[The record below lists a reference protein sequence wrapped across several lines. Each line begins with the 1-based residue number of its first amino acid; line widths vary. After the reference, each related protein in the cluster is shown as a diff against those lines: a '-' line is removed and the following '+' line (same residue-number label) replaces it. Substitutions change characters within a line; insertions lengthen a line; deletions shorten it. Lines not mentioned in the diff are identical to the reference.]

1 MSDDPNSAGGAGEDD
16 RVLVAE
22 HVLGLLSA
30 DEHQR
35 VSERLRNEPA
45 LRAEKRLWRLR
56 LQSLDREF
64 AETPAPAS
72 VYSRLEAR
80 LFGAKKAGFWDSLAL
95 WRSIAA
101 GGVAVAAIAI
111 GLNVMTPRPDP
122 EAFAAQLVA
131 AIAAQGDSNVSFV
144 ALYDAN
150 AGKVRLMSMSGA
162 AVPDKDFELWAIQ
175 GGETLSM
182 GVIPVDHKVD
192 VALPPTVA
200 PGFGAGTVLAV
211 TLEQKGGS
219 PTGVAQGP
227 IVAVGTATAI

>member
-1 MSDDPNSAGGAGEDD
+1 MSDEPNSAGGAGEDD

-22 HVLGLLSA
+22 HVLGLLPA

-64 AETPAPAS
+64 AETPPPAG
-72 VYSRLEAR
+72 VYQRLEAR
-80 LFGAKKAGFWDSLAL
+80 LFGAKKSGFWDSLAL

-101 GGVAVAAIAI
+101 AGVAVAAIAI
-111 GLNVMTPRPDP
+111 GLNVLAPRPDP

-131 AIAAQGDSNVSFV
+131 AIASQGDSNVSFV
-144 ALYDAN
+144 ALYDSN
-150 AGKVRLMSMSGA
+150 AGSVRLVSLSGD

-175 GGETLSM
+175 GGETISM

-192 VALPPTVA
+192 VSLPANVA

>member
-1 MSDDPNSAGGAGEDD
+1 MSDEPNSDGGAGEDD

-131 AIAAQGDSNVSFV
+131 ALQAQEGSDVSFV
-144 ALYDAN
+144 ALYDSH
-150 AGKVRLMSMSGA
+150 AGSVRLVALSGA

-175 GGETLSM
+175 GDVVTSM
-182 GVIPVDHKVD
+182 GVVPVDQRID
-192 VALPPTVA
+192 VKLPATVA
-200 PGFGAGTVLAV
+200 PGFTAGTQLAV

-227 IVAVGTATAI
+227 IVAVGTAHAI